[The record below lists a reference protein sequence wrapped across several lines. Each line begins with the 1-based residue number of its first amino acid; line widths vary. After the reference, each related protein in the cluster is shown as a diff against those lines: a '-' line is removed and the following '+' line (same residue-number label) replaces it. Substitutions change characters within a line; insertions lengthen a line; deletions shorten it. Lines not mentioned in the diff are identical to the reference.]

1 MKIYN
6 ISGLGANEF
15 VFENLAFA
23 QEFQMVNLPW
33 IQPLQ
38 NETIFSYAERMAS
51 IIDDSEPFALM
62 GLSFGGI
69 MVQEIA
75 RIKRPQKLIL
85 ISTIKH
91 EIEKPW
97 IISVNTKVPIYKKIP
112 NVFFTSDKI
121 INFYSKIRTSLNANY
136 PDLKRIYTFKES
148 FFIQWAFEQIVHW
161 KKEAL
166 DSIDTIHIHGTRDI
180 VFPIS
185 KISNPIRIKGGTHMM
200 IYEKA
205 HLISPIINDFL
216 KK

>member
-15 VFENLAFA
+15 VFENLAFP

-121 INFYSKIRTSLNANY
+121 INFYSKIRTS
-136 PDLKRIYTFKES
+136 
-148 FFIQWAFEQIVHW
+148 
-161 KKEAL
+161 
-166 DSIDTIHIHGTRDI
+166 
-180 VFPIS
+180 
-185 KISNPIRIKGGTHMM
+185 
-200 IYEKA
+200 
-205 HLISPIINDFL
+205 
-216 KK
+216 

>member
-6 ISGLGANEF
+6 ISGLGANELVYEHL
-15 VFENLAFA
+15 VFSSEH
-23 QEFQMVNLPW
+23 EMVNLPW

-38 NETIFSYAERMAS
+38 NETIASYAERMAS
-51 IIDDSEPFALM
+51 IIDDSKPFALM

-91 EIEKPW
+91 ETEKPW

-112 NVFFTSDKI
+112 NVFFTSDKV
-121 INFYSKIRTSLNANY
+121 INFYSTVRTSLNAKY
-136 PDLKRIYTFKES
+136 PNLKRIYTFKDPYFVE
-148 FFIQWAFEQIVHW
+148 WAFEQIIHW
-161 KKEAL
+161 KKVRL
-166 DSIDTIHIHGTRDI
+166 DSIETIHIHGTRDI

-205 HLISPIINDFL
+205 AEISPIINDFM
-216 KK
+216 K